1 MVRSEL
7 SLDFIVEP
15 QKKIPVTDRADVIV
29 VGGGSAGV
37 PAAIAA
43 GRNGVDVLII
53 ERGNCLGGTMTG
65 GLMTR
70 MDTSHA
76 YWGKIPHEKR
86 VARGLYLEILQRCR
100 ELGGVIEEYR
110 LKEYLGGMLSGV
122 EVFDPQILKFVLQ
135 EMVLDANV
143 RLLYHSMAVETI
155 LDEQEVRAIIIENK
169 SGRQAIEGQIFID
182 TSGDGDIATQA
193 GAHFEKGRAQDGLL
207 QPVTTTFRVGGVD
220 LDKVF
225 QVYGKKQQIMRDRIS
240 VSDRPFQKEVKAA
253 KRDGVYEFPA
263 GRFWF
268 HLTPI
273 KDQVYVNTVRVHG
286 IDATCTEDLTRAEV
300 EGLKQVIQLMKF
312 MRRYMKGFEQAYL
325 VDIGSYIGVRESR
338 RILGEYRLTKEDVL
352 SARKFSDAI
361 AACSIRIDIHNPTGV
376 GGLFLAPP
384 DGDYY
389 QIPYRCV
396 LAKHLTNVL
405 IAGRC
410 ISATHEAHGSVRQ
423 VPAAI
428 PIAQGAGTAAAIA
441 IKANVELRKIDMISL
456 QKKLISQGAFI
467 G

>member
-1 MVRSEL
+1 LLAEVQLVFLQLLQQREM
-7 SLDFIVEP
+7 
-15 QKKIPVTDRADVIV
+15 
-29 VGGGSAGV
+29 
-37 PAAIAA
+37 
-43 GRNGVDVLII
+43 
-53 ERGNCLGGTMTG
+53 
-65 GLMTR
+65 

-86 VARGLYLEILQRCR
+86 VARGLYLEILHKCR

-135 EMVLDANV
+135 EIVQQANV
-143 RLLYHSMAVETI
+143 RLLYHTMAVDTI
-155 LDEQEVRAIIIENK
+155 AEEQKVQAIIIENK
-169 SGRQAIEGQIFID
+169 SGRQAVEGQIFID
-182 TSGDGDIATQA
+182 STGDGDIATQA
-193 GAHFEKGRAQDGLL
+193 GAHYEKGRVQDGLL
-207 QPVTTTFRVGGVD
+207 QPVTTTFRVGGVN

-225 QVYGKKQQIMRDRIS
+225 QIYGKKQQIMRDRIS
-240 VSDRPFQKEVKAA
+240 VSDRPFQEEVKAA
-253 KRDGVYEFPA
+253 KEDGVYDFPA

-273 KDQVYVNTVRVHG
+273 NDQIYVNTVRVHG
-286 IDATCTEDLTRAEV
+286 IDATCTKDLTRAEV
-300 EGLKQVIQLMKF
+300 EGLKQVIQLMNF
-312 MRRYMKGFEQAYL
+312 MRRYMKGFEQAHL

-338 RILGEYRLTKEDVL
+338 RILGEYVLTKEDVL
-352 SARKFSDAI
+352 GATKFPDAI
-361 AACSIRIDIHNPTGV
+361 AACSIRIDIHNPTGI

-396 LAKHLTNVL
+396 LAKHLANVL
-405 IAGRC
+405 ITGRC
-410 ISATHEAHGSVRQ
+410 ISASHEAHGSVRQ

-428 PIAQGAGTAAAIA
+428 PIAEGAGTAAAMA
-441 IKANVELRKIDMISL
+441 IHENTVLRKIDIKSL
-456 QKKLISQGAFI
+456 QKRLISQGAFI

>member
-1 MVRSEL
+1 M
-7 SLDFIVEP
+7 DFIVDP
-15 QKKIPVTDRADVIV
+15 QKKIPVIDQADVIV

-43 GRNGVDVLII
+43 GRNGADVLII
-53 ERGNCLGGTMTG
+53 ERSNCLGGTITG

-86 VARGLYLEILQRCR
+86 VARGIYLEILTRCR
-100 ELGGVIEEYR
+100 ELGGLIEEYR

-135 EMVLDANV
+135 EMVHEADV
-143 RLLYHSMAVETI
+143 RLLYHTMAVDTI
-155 LDEQEVRAIIIENK
+155 VEEHNVHAIIIENK
-169 SGRQAIEGQIFID
+169 SGRQAIKGQIFVD
-182 TSGDGDIATQA
+182 ATGDGDIATQA
-193 GAHFEKGRAQDGLL
+193 GAYYEKGRSKDGLL

-225 QVYGKKQQIMRDRIS
+225 HVYGKKQKIMRDRIS
-240 VSDRPFQKEVKAA
+240 VTDRPYQSEVNAA
-253 KRDGVYEFPA
+253 KKDGVYDFPA

-286 IDATCTEDLTRAEV
+286 IDATCTKDTTLAEV
-300 EGLKQVIQLMKF
+300 EGLRQVMQLMNF
-312 MRRYMKGFEQAYL
+312 MRRYMKGFKQAYL
-325 VDIGSYIGVRESR
+325 VDTGSYIGVRESR
-338 RILGEYRLTKEDVL
+338 RIIGEYMLTKEDVL
-352 SARKFSDAI
+352 HATKFPDAI

-389 QIPYRCV
+389 QIPYRCI
-396 LAKHLTNVL
+396 LAKNLTNIL
-405 IAGRC
+405 ITGRC

-428 PIAQGAGTAAAIA
+428 PIAQGAGTAAAMA
-441 IKANVELRKIDMISL
+441 IKANIELRKIDVNSL
-456 QKKLISQGAFI
+456 QKRLIRQGAFI

>member
-1 MVRSEL
+1 M
-7 SLDFIVEP
+7 DFIEEP
-15 QKKIPVTDRADVIV
+15 QKKIAVTDRADVIV

-37 PAAIAA
+37 PAAVAA
-43 GRNGVDVLII
+43 SRNGAEVLIV
-53 ERGNCLGGTMTG
+53 ERGNCLGGTITG

-135 EMVLDANV
+135 EMALDANV
-143 RLLYHSMAVETI
+143 RLLYHTMAVNTI
-155 LDEQEVRAIIIENK
+155 VEGQEVQAIIIENK
-169 SGRQAIEGQIFID
+169 SGRQAIEGGIFVD
-182 TSGDGDIATQA
+182 ATGDGDIATYA
-193 GAHFEKGRAQDGLL
+193 GAQYEKGRTRDGLL

-240 VSDRPFQKEVKAA
+240 VSDRPFQEEVKAA
-253 KRDGVYEFPA
+253 KRDGVYDFPA

-273 KDQVYVNTVRVHG
+273 NDQVYVNTVRVHG

-312 MRRYMKGFEQAYL
+312 MRRYMKGFEQAHL

-338 RILGEYRLTKEDVL
+338 RIVGEYVLTKEDVL
-352 SARKFSDAI
+352 RAKKFPDAI
-361 AACSIRIDIHNPTGV
+361 AACSIRIDVHNPTGV

-396 LAKHLTNVL
+396 LAKHITNVL

-410 ISATHEAHGSVRQ
+410 ISATHEALGSVRQ

-428 PIAQGAGTAAAIA
+428 PIAQGVGTAAAMA
-441 IKANVELRKIDMISL
+441 IKANIKLREIDMDLL
-456 QKKLISQGAFI
+456 QKRLLSQGAFI

>member
-1 MVRSEL
+1 M
-7 SLDFIVEP
+7 DFIIEP
-15 QKKIPVTDRADVIV
+15 QKKIPVVDRAEVIV
-29 VGGGSAGV
+29 VGGGTAGV

-43 GRNGVDVLII
+43 GRNGADVLII
-53 ERGNCLGGTMTG
+53 ERSNCLGGTITG

-70 MDTSHA
+70 MDTSYA
-76 YWGKIPHEKR
+76 CWGKIPHEKR
-86 VARGLYLEILQRCR
+86 VACGLYLEILQRCR
-100 ELGGVIEEYR
+100 ELGAVIEEYR

-135 EMVLDANV
+135 EMALDANV
-143 RLLYHSMAVETI
+143 RLLYHTMAVDTI
-155 LDEQEVRAIIIENK
+155 VEDQEVHAIIIENK

-182 TSGDGDIATQA
+182 TTGDGDIATQA
-193 GAHFEKGRAQDGLL
+193 GARFEKGRPLDGLL

-240 VSDRPFQKEVKAA
+240 VNDRPFQEEVQAA
-253 KRDGVYEFPA
+253 RRDRVYDFPA

-268 HLTPI
+268 HLTPTN
-273 KDQVYVNTVRVHG
+273 DQVYVNTVRVHG
-286 IDATCTEDLTRAEV
+286 IDATCTDDLTRAET
-300 EGLKQVIQLMKF
+300 EGLRQVIQLIEF
-312 MRRYMKGFEQAYL
+312 MRQYMKGFEQAYL
-325 VDIGSYIGVRESR
+325 VDVGSYIGVRESR
-338 RILGEYRLTKEDVL
+338 RIVGEYVLTKEDVL
-352 SARKFSDAI
+352 SAKKFADAI

-396 LAKHLTNVL
+396 IAKQLTNVL

-410 ISATHEAHGSVRQ
+410 ISATHEALGSIRQ

-441 IKANVELRKIDMISL
+441 IKANIELRKIDIDML
-456 QKKLISQGAFI
+456 QKRLVSQGAFI